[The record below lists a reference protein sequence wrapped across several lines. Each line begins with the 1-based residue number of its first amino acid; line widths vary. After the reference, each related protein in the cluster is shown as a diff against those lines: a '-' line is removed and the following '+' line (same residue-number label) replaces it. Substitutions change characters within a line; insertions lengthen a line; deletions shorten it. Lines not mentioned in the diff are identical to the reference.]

1 MIRLFAAALAA
12 VSLTLPAF
20 AQDSDAASEPRV
32 YESRGQVTVN
42 GERIRYHAI
51 AGETYLR

>member
-32 YESRGQVTVN
+32 L
-42 GERIRYHAI
+42 RITRC
-51 AGETYLR
+51 LPR